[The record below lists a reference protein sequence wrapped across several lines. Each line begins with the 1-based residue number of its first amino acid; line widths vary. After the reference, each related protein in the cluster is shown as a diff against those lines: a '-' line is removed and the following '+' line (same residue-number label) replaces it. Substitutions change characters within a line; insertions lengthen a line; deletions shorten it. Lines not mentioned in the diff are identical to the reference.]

1 MFYFVRSDFKENSN
15 EVLPF
20 TSVENENG
28 NYEIAPSGQQINRGN
43 DRKKTVEV
51 EEDEIPDIH
60 LKEDNDPIQECQ
72 RLVQDVNDTL
82 ENLVF
87 IQLEHGHNKALLL
100 DKRFDI
106 PALLSEES
114 NEKIREESQYLK
126 SCETQMINYFKRG
139 SNVRKEVSKKE

>member
-1 MFYFVRSDFKENSN
+1 M
-15 EVLPF
+15 
-20 TSVENENG
+20 
-28 NYEIAPSGQQINRGN
+28 
-43 DRKKTVEV
+43 
-51 EEDEIPDIH
+51 
-60 LKEDNDPIQECQ
+60 
-72 RLVQDVNDTL
+72 VQDVNDTL